1 MDDDKWEVTSPQ
13 FNEGIQHLAV
23 APKNSQKHQD
33 WLWYRYTSFLA
44 TGKFPWKLHLEPD
57 TTAVPTNPPTRT
69 RCGTHTWTLD
79 VNGVGLLHF
88 DDLVTTGA
96 AFLGSPKQTPK
107 EKKKRGYRTF
117 GTTPDSWL
125 VIIVIWKYSGEF
137 FTTTFC
143 WCVFPCVF
151 FSQKP
156 RSQGCLERM
165 MNFLAGISTRFPHHT
180 NGSMHNLESHK
191 MSKQSKQSKLTNK
204 QTKNRPA
211 QLHYVSFYHFH

>member
-23 APKNSQKHQD
+23 APKNSQKKHQD

-107 EKKKRGYRTF
+107 EKKTGIQNFWKNTRFMTCNNCNMEILGGVFHNHFLLVCFSMRFLQPKTQVAGMS
-117 GTTPDSWL
+117 GTDD
-125 VIIVIWKYSGEF
+125 EF
-137 FTTTFC
+137 FSGNFN
-143 WCVFPCVF
+143 P
-151 FSQKP
+151 FSTPHQWFNAQSWE
-156 RSQGCLERM
+156 SQ
-165 MNFLAGISTRFPHHT
+165 NVKTVKT
-180 NGSMHNLESHK
+180 
-191 MSKQSKQSKLTNK
+191 
-204 QTKNRPA
+204 
-211 QLHYVSFYHFH
+211 V